1 MKKAFIQ
8 LHIAVLLAGL
18 TGVLGRLISLN
29 EGLLVWYRLL
39 LTAPSLWLLAFFR
52 KPGTRKPDGRARQR
66 RGSRT
71 APRRQSGAAVRRER
85 DPAGSAADGPAGGT
99 VRIDRRD
106 LWRIFG
112 IGGIAALHWVTFYGS
127 IKYSNV
133 SVGLVCFSA
142 VGFFTAVLEPLIM
155 RHRVDV
161 VELLLG
167 LLVIVGIFFIFQVD
181 PHFKTGI
188 VIGLVSALLGSLF
201 PVLNKRILKRVSS
214 ENVTL
219 YELSGGFLVLTLLMP
234 LYLWLFP
241 TSSLLPGWRDWIWLL
256 VLAWACTVLAFNLSM
271 SALVHISAFTVN
283 LSYNLEPVYGILL
296 AFLLFR
302 EDKYLNNGFYIG
314 FSLILLSIILQTVR
328 LKRRQLKLS

>member
-1 MKKAFIQ
+1 MKKAFIH

-29 EGLLVWYRLL
+29 EGLLVWYRLA
-39 LTAPSLWLLAFFR
+39 LTAPSLWLLAYLQ
-52 KPGTRKPDGRARQR
+52 KQA
-66 RGSRT
+66 
-71 APRRQSGAAVRRER
+71 
-85 DPAGSAADGPAGGT
+85 

-106 LWRIFG
+106 MWRIFG

-155 RHRVDV
+155 RHRLDR

-167 LLVIVGIFFIFQVD
+167 MLVIVGILFIFQVD

-188 VIGLVSALLGSLF
+188 VIGLISALLGSLF

-219 YELSGGFLVLTLLMP
+219 YEMSGGFLVLTLLMP

-241 TSSLLPGWRDWIWLL
+241 APSLIPGWWDWIWLL
-256 VLAWACTVLAFNLSM
+256 VLAWVCTVLAFNLSM
-271 SALVHISAFTVN
+271 SALAHISAFTVN
-283 LSYNLEPVYGILL
+283 LTYNLEPVYGILL
-296 AFLLFR
+296 AFVFFR
-302 EDKYLNNGFYIG
+302 EDKNLNKGFYIG
-314 FSLILLSIILQTVR
+314 FCLILLSIILQTVR
-328 LKRRQLKLS
+328 LRRRHQLKLS

>member
-18 TGVLGRLISLN
+18 TGVLGKLISLN

-39 LTAPSLWLLAFFR
+39 LTAPSLWLLALLR
-52 KPGTRKPDGRARQR
+52 KQD
-66 RGSRT
+66 
-71 APRRQSGAAVRRER
+71 
-85 DPAGSAADGPAGGT
+85 
-99 VRIDRRD
+99 VRIDKRD
-106 LWRIFG
+106 VWRIFG
-112 IGGIAALHWVTFYGS
+112 IGGIAALHWVAFYGS

-133 SVGLVCFSA
+133 SVSLLCFSA
-142 VGFFTAVLEPLIM
+142 IGFFTAIIEPLIL
-155 RHRVDV
+155 RHRLDV

-188 VIGLVSALLGSLF
+188 IVGLVSALLGSLF
-201 PVLNKRILKRVSS
+201 PVLNKRILQRVSP

-219 YELSGGFLVLTLLMP
+219 YELSGGFLVLTALMP

-241 TSSLLPGWRDWIWLL
+241 APSLLPGWQDLGWLL
-256 VLAWACTVLAFNLSM
+256 ILAWACTVLAFNLSM
-271 SALVHISAFTVN
+271 SALQKISAFTVN

-296 AFLLFR
+296 AFVLFR
-302 EDKYLNNGFYIG
+302 EDKYLGWGFYVG
-314 FSLILLSIILQTVR
+314 FSLILLSIVLQTVR
-328 LKRRQLKLS
+328 LRRKYLKPGIAAGN

>member
-18 TGVLGRLISLN
+18 TGILGKLISLN

-39 LTAPSLWLLAFFR
+39 LTAPSLWLLALLRGQDIRIGR
-52 KPGTRKPDGRARQR
+52 K
-66 RGSRT
+66 
-71 APRRQSGAAVRRER
+71 
-85 DPAGSAADGPAGGT
+85 
-99 VRIDRRD
+99 D

-112 IGGIAALHWVTFYGS
+112 IGGIAALHWVAFYGS

-133 SVGLVCFSA
+133 SVSLLCFSA
-142 VGFFTAVLEPLIM
+142 IGFFTALIEPLIM
-155 RHRVDV
+155 RHKVDV

-167 LLVIVGIFFIFQVD
+167 LLVIAGICLIFQVN

-201 PVLNKRILKRVSS
+201 PVLNKRILRRVSS

-234 LYLWLFP
+234 VYLWLFP
-241 TSSLLPGWRDWIWLL
+241 APSLLPTLSDWGWLL
-256 VLAWACTVLAFNLSM
+256 VLSWACTVLAFNLSM
-271 SALVHISAFTVN
+271 SALQKISAFTVN

-302 EDKYLNNGFYIG
+302 EDKYLNGGFYIG
-314 FSLILLSIILQTVR
+314 FFLILLSIVLQTLR
-328 LKRRQLKLS
+328 LWRKQSTPV

>member
-39 LTAPSLWLLAFFR
+39 LTAPSLWLLAVLR
-52 KPGTRKPDGRARQR
+52 KPGRRARQR
-66 RGSRT
+66 R
-71 APRRQSGAAVRRER
+71 
-85 DPAGSAADGPAGGT
+85 ADGPAGGSL
-99 VRIDRRD
+99 RIDRRD
-106 LWRIFG
+106 MWRIFG
-112 IGGIAALHWVTFYGS
+112 IGGIAALHWVAFYGS

-133 SVGLVCFSA
+133 SVGLLCFSA
-142 VGFFTAVLEPLIM
+142 VGFFTALVEPLLM

-181 PHFKTGI
+181 PHYKTGI
-188 VIGLVSALLGSLF
+188 VIGLLSALLGSLF
-201 PVLNKRILKRVSS
+201 PVLNKRILKRVSA

-234 LYLWLFP
+234 LYLYLFP
-241 TSSLLPGWRDWIWLL
+241 APKLLPGWQDWIWLL
-256 VLAWACTVLAFNLSM
+256 VLSWACTVLAFNLSM
-271 SALVHISAFTVN
+271 SALQHISAFTVN

-302 EDKYLNNGFYIG
+302 EDKYLNKGFYVG
-314 FSLILLSIILQTVR
+314 FFLILLSIILQTVR
-328 LKRRQLKLS
+328 LRRRRLLKLS

>member
-18 TGVLGRLISLN
+18 TGVLGKLISLN

-39 LTAPSLWLLAFFR
+39 LTAPSLWLLALLR
-52 KPGTRKPDGRARQR
+52 KQD
-66 RGSRT
+66 
-71 APRRQSGAAVRRER
+71 
-85 DPAGSAADGPAGGT
+85 
-99 VRIDRRD
+99 VRIDKRD
-106 LWRIFG
+106 VWRIFG
-112 IGGIAALHWVTFYGS
+112 IGGIAALHWVAFYGS

-133 SVGLVCFSA
+133 SVSLLCFSA
-142 VGFFTAVLEPLIM
+142 IGFFTAIIEPLIL

-167 LLVIVGIFFIFQVD
+167 LLVIAGIFFIFQVD

-188 VIGLVSALLGSLF
+188 IVGLVSALLGSLF
-201 PVLNKRILKRVSS
+201 PVLNKRILLRVSP

-219 YELSGGFLVLTLLMP
+219 YELSGGFLVLTALMP
-234 LYLWLFP
+234 FYLRLFP
-241 TSSLLPGWRDWIWLL
+241 APSLLPGWQDLGWLL
-256 VLAWACTVLAFNLSM
+256 ILAWACTVLAFNLSM
-271 SALVHISAFTVN
+271 SALQKISAFTVN

-302 EDKYLNNGFYIG
+302 EDKYLGWGFYVG
-314 FSLILLSIILQTVR
+314 FSLILLSIVLQTVR
-328 LKRRQLKLS
+328 LRRKYLKPA